1 MNYLK
6 VTLAR
11 RARDVAEAENKLLQ
25 EKNKYVANLLF
36 ARNEQCEPWI
46 MNISFFLVFLFVSL
60 WLFGLVCVVVNC
72 LLLMDGLLP
81 QMLTFS
87 FISSGSFSTLLF
99 LQTAEYFSENQEI
112 WIFHQNRRCWIFHEI
127 PCRREK
133 SLPERD
139 KELAFK
145 ERSHRRTIVKW
156 GQQQEQWL
164 QEGQNIVVGTCRRS
178 TSTIST
184 TNVAAWQ
191 KQQIVRARCPK
202 LHRIMKD
209 WIQTTTKMRTTR
221 KQQD

>member
-36 ARNEQCEPWI
+36 ARNEQCGPWI
-46 MNISFFLVFLFVSL
+46 MNISFFLVNFCFPVIVWTFLCCRE
-60 WLFGLVCVVVNC
+60 LFIVESTM
-72 LLLMDGLLP
+72 LMDGLLP

-139 KELAFK
+139 KELTFK
-145 ERSHRRTIVKW
+145 ERSTRSLRRTIVKW
-156 GQQQEQWL
+156 EKQQEQWL

-202 LHRIMKD
+202 LHRIMKY
-209 WIQTTTKMRTTR
+209 
-221 KQQD
+221 

>member
-1 MNYLK
+1 
-6 VTLAR
+6 
-11 RARDVAEAENKLLQ
+11 
-25 EKNKYVANLLF
+25 
-36 ARNEQCEPWI
+36 
-46 MNISFFLVFLFVSL
+46 
-60 WLFGLVCVVVNC
+60 
-72 LLLMDGLLP
+72 MDSLLP
-81 QMLTFS
+81 QMFTFS

-156 GQQQEQWL
+156 GQQQELWL

-184 TNVAAWQ
+184 RNVAAWQ

-202 LHRIMKD
+202 LQRIMKD
-209 WIQTTTKMRTTR
+209 QIKTTTKMGTTR
-221 KQQD
+221 KKQDSEHETTRKANSEHNVSQPSLASDNYRWKPGKDILSLVPNHYNTSWA